1 MVDGDSG
8 RSRMANHSSRI
19 APEGLARGLRRWL
32 VGAAEPQLVPLPL
45 GVPTNSANAAADL
58 PELAGLVTPRDDH
71 LPPPGAEGPDA
82 VPEPPFSRHRRST

>member
-1 MVDGDSG
+1 
-8 RSRMANHSSRI
+8 MANHSSRI

-58 PELAGLVTPRDDH
+58 PEVAGLVTP
-71 LPPPGAEGPDA
+71 
-82 VPEPPFSRHRRST
+82 